1 MHEDQI
7 TVRCATIED
16 AHILADFN
24 RNMAWETENL
34 ELSPTVI
41 LSGVKAVFE
50 KPARGFYVVA
60 EVRGELV
67 ASLMITTE
75 WSDWR
80 DGELWWIQSVYVIRE
95 WRRRGLYRLLY
106 AHIKQL
112 AAQDKR
118 VRGFRL
124 YVERDNHVAQ
134 KTYAALGMVETHYK
148 VFEQLLSARDSSRPA
163 N

>member
-24 RNMAWETENL
+24 CNMAWETENL

-134 KTYAALGMVETHYK
+134 KTYAALGMTETHYK
-148 VFEQLLSARDSSRPA
+148 VFEQLISAHDSSRPA